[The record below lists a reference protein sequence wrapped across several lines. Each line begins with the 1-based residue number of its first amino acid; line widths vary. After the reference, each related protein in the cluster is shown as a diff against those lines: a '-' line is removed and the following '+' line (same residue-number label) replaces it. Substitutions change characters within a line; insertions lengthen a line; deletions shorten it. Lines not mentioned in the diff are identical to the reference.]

1 MPALDTLDA
10 VSLGDTEQW
19 IRIRSHD
26 PDRPLLLI
34 LYGGPGLPVLPR
46 VHDLG
51 VRAGLEAH
59 YTVVYWEQRGTGKSY
74 TPSLSAADMTID
86 RFVDD
91 VCALT
96 DLLRS
101 RFDRDTIGLF
111 GTSWGT
117 LLGLKA
123 LARRPEAFWVFVGS
137 GLLTNPLESDRRSYE
152 FTLNEAKRREQEA
165 AIEELEAIGPP
176 PFTPKT
182 ALGQRKWLGEFGGIR
197 HNEMPPGPFGRLW
210 ELATTSAYTW
220 GDFWQIASDP
230 FFALNH
236 LLDELYETDLTD
248 DVSRVE
254 VPVHVLQGRHDQLTP
269 ASVVEPYVEALEA
282 PSKEWT
288 WFEQS
293 AHFLFLDEPDR
304 FKAVMGNVADR
315 LAP

>member
-19 IRIRSHD
+19 VRVRSHA
-26 PDRPLLLI
+26 PDRPVLLV
-34 LYGGPGLPVLPR
+34 LYGGPGLPVFPR

-51 VRAGLEAH
+51 VRAGLEKH
-59 YTVVYWEQRGTGKSY
+59 YTVAYWEQRGTGKSY
-74 TPSLSAADMTID
+74 TPSLSPDGMTID
-86 RFVDD
+86 RFVED
-91 VCALT
+91 VLALT
-96 DLLRS
+96 NRLCT
-101 RFDRDTIGLF
+101 RFEQNTIGLF

-123 LARRPEAFWVFVGS
+123 LARRPEAYWGFVGA
-137 GLLTNPLESDRRSYE
+137 GLLANPLESDRASYE
-152 FTLNEAKRREQEA
+152 FTLEEAKRREQEA

-197 HNEMPPGPFGRLW
+197 YEDMPPGPFGRLW
-210 ELATTSAYTW
+210 ELVTTSAYSWT
-220 GDFWQIASDP
+220 DVWQLASDP

-236 LLDELYETDLTD
+236 LLDELYETDLND
-248 DVSRVE
+248 EVPRVE
-254 VPVHVLQGRHDQLTP
+254 VPVHLLQGRYDQLTP
-269 ASVVEPYVEALEA
+269 AAVVEPYADALEA
-282 PSKEWT
+282 PSKDWT

-293 AHFLFLDEPDR
+293 GHFPFLDEPDR
-304 FKAVMGNVADR
+304 FGTVMGNVADR